1 MGGDDG
7 GGRSPM
13 GSDASS
19 PFWTELASI
28 RNPAVQHLVDAL
40 PVVLLNDVAPST
52 GRAYLQAFGCW
63 RTWAS
68 GAGFTSFP
76 ARAVHVALN
85 LTSLI
90 QQGTTFAPVV
100 QGCAALRWLHRKAGH
115 PDPIAAPVITQ
126 LQVAARRIC
135 ARPVS
140 RRTPISPS
148 LFRQLMSTLA
158 QPEAPLGDLQCAT
171 MICLGFFAL
180 LRWDDLQRL
189 VVSSLDFTP
198 THMSVHLPSRKNDQ
212 LRQGDVILV
221 ARQFTGS
228 MPCPVR
234 ITESFL
240 RQAGHSPDQHVL
252 GKVTSARSG
261 PGVRG
266 TMSYSRATELLKV
279 AVGRTQTD
287 ATSYG
292 LHSLRSGGATAAANS
307 GIADRLLQRHG
318 GWRSASS
325 KDKYIAD
332 SQHDLLSV
340 STAIASA

>member
-1 MGGDDG
+1 MPY
-7 GGRSPM
+7 S
-13 GSDASS
+13 ASS

-28 RNPAVQHLVDAL
+28 RNPAVQHLVMAL

-52 GRAYLQAFGCW
+52 GRAYLQAFGRW

-68 GAGFTSFP
+68 GAGFTPFP
-76 ARAVHVALN
+76 ARAVHVALY

-90 QQGTTFAPVV
+90 QQGTTFAPVA

-198 THMSVHLPSRKNDQ
+198 THIRAPAKPQEQPTEARGRNSGRSPIHRLHAMPGSHNRELSPASRTFTRPTRTGQGN
-212 LRQGDVILV
+212 LRPLW
-221 ARQFTGS
+221 ARRARHHELQQSHGT
-228 MPCPVR
+228 P
-234 ITESFL
+234 ES
-240 RQAGHSPDQHVL
+240 
-252 GKVTSARSG
+252 
-261 PGVRG
+261 
-266 TMSYSRATELLKV
+266 
-279 AVGRTQTD
+279 
-287 ATSYG
+287 
-292 LHSLRSGGATAAANS
+292 SGGPHPN
-307 GIADRLLQRHG
+307 
-318 GWRSASS
+318 
-325 KDKYIAD
+325 
-332 SQHDLLSV
+332 
-340 STAIASA
+340 